1 MQSPPAS
8 PTKRSASPSKTEFL
22 YKVIIIGTQA
32 VGKTNLLSVAARGDQ
47 FDERSAPTLQ
57 PEFVT
62 VKVQRPDWKFGEPN
76 QFIRAQVW
84 DTAGQERFQAIS
96 SSHYRRANGCAA
108 GALIVYDVSDK
119 NTFNDIFPGGKTGC
133 QWLNALKDNSDP
145 ALLAAVMLVEN
156 KVDKLHETSGDK
168 TKYVKDQDVKKI
180 LSETVFKNPKLGLG
194 WLHDA
199 KPEETIPFRIAN
211 SLMFARTSARN
222 NTAELFEQS
231 EKAVP
236 GQALTIQG
244 LSLDGLPLPEFLKQQ
259 QPPKLE
265 YEPNLDVKTISQALE
280 ALVLRIYTRSKN
292 IEAGAS
298 KPSGKAFCLHDSAAI
313 TQDNACC

>member
-1 MQSPPAS
+1 MQSPPTS
-8 PTKRSASPSKTEFL
+8 PSKSSASPSKTELL

-96 SSHYRRANGCAA
+96 SSHYRRANG
-108 GALIVYDVSDK
+108 ALIVYDVSDK
-119 NTFNDIFPGGKTGC
+119 NTFNDIFPGGKSGC
-133 QWLNALKDNSDP
+133 QWLNALKENSDP

-156 KVDKLHETSGDK
+156 KVDKLNETTRDK
-168 TKYVKDQDVKKI
+168 TKFVKDQEVKKT
-180 LSETVFKNPKLGLG
+180 LGETVFKNPKSGLG

-244 LSLDGLPLPEFLKQQ
+244 LSLESLPLYEFLKQQ

-265 YEPNLDVKTISQALE
+265 YEPTLGVKTISQALE
-280 ALVLRIYTRSKN
+280 VLVLRIYTRSKN
-292 IEAGAS
+292 MDAGAS
-298 KPSGKAFCLHDSAAI
+298 KPSGKAFCLHDNAKPNS
-313 TQDNACC
+313 QSNACC

>member
-1 MQSPPAS
+1 MV
-8 PTKRSASPSKTEFL
+8 K
-22 YKVIIIGTQA
+22 
-32 VGKTNLLSVAARGDQ
+32 
-47 FDERSAPTLQ
+47 
-57 PEFVT
+57 

-96 SSHYRRANGCAA
+96 SSHYRRANGMILRSSETATILSKRRLTVWCVA

-119 NTFNDIFPGGKTGC
+119 NTFNDIFPGGKSGC
-133 QWLNALKDNSDP
+133 QWLTALKDNSDP
-145 ALLAAVMLVEN
+145 SLLAAVMLVEN
-156 KVDKLHETSGDK
+156 KVDKLNETSGAK
-168 TKYVKDQDVKKI
+168 TKFVKDQDVKRV
-180 LSETVFKNPKLGLG
+180 LSETVFKTPKLGLG

-199 KPEETIPFRIAN
+199 KPEETVPFRIAN

-231 EKAVP
+231 EKAGP
-236 GQALTIQG
+236 GRALTIQG
-244 LSLDGLPLPEFLKQQ
+244 LSLDGLPLPEFMKQQ

-265 YEPNLDVKTISQALE
+265 YEPNLGVKTISQALE
-280 ALVLRIYTRSKN
+280 ALVLRIYTRFKN

-298 KPSGKAFCLHDSAAI
+298 KPSGKAFSLHDKAET
-313 TQDNACC
+313 TQNNSCC